1 MKDLKTP
8 DDPTLELLIWRRVV
22 SSIQEFS
29 SGSAWRCVG
38 HPSPG
43 DFGAAIKLSKTPD
56 ALDALTPTDDLYR
69 FFWRRIPAR
78 RQVATSHGLAT
89 SGLPSRGIG
98 GDKSSGASGV
108 LKVFTHRNEP

>member
-1 MKDLKTP
+1 VALFKATHSVDPRHTHHRVHGYQLVASMKDLKTP

-56 ALDALTPTDDLYR
+56 ALDALTPTDDFYR
-69 FFWRRIPAR
+69 FFERRSPAR
-78 RQVATSHGLAT
+78 RRVATGRRVD
-89 SGLPSRGIG
+89 G
-98 GDKSSGASGV
+98 
-108 LKVFTHRNEP
+108 